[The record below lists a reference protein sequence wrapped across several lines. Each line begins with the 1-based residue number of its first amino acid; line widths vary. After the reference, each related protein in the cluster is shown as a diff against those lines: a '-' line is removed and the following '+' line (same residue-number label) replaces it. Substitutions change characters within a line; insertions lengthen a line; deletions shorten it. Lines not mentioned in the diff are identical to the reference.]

1 MKDHISNDTFTNE
14 LLDLLDETFTRTQ
27 GIYLD
32 RGHSLFETLD
42 KISAEQ
48 ASCPMSNGD
57 VTIASH
63 VEHICY
69 YIYVLESSIQFREFK
84 EIDWNRSWKL
94 KSVDAAQWD
103 ELRQKVRESFQSLV
117 STIRGVEEW
126 KGEDDI
132 GGSLAI
138 LAHTAYHLGA
148 VKQIMKKS
156 GQ

>member
-1 MKDHISNDTFTNE
+1 MKDHISNATFSTE
-14 LLDLLDETFTRTQ
+14 LLDLLDETFARTQ

-32 RGHSLFETLD
+32 RGHSLFETLER
-42 KISAEQ
+42 ISAEK
-48 ASCPMSNGD
+48 ASCPISEGD

-69 YIYVLESSIQFREFK
+69 YITVLESSIQLREFG
-84 EIDWNRSWKL
+84 EVDWDQSWRLRKVNSVQWEDL
-94 KSVDAAQWD
+94 KQ
-103 ELRQKVRESFQSLV
+103 RVRESYRDLV
-117 STIRGVEEW
+117 STIRGVDEW

-148 VKQIMKKS
+148 IKQILKKID
-156 GQ
+156 Q

>member
-1 MKDHISNDTFTNE
+1 MKDHISNVTFSKE
-14 LLDLLDETFTRTQ
+14 LLDSLDETFARTQ

-32 RGHSLFETLD
+32 RGHSLFETLE
-42 KISAEQ
+42 KISAEG
-48 ASCPMSNGD
+48 ASCPISPGD

-69 YIYVLESSIQFREFK
+69 YISVLESSIQLREFGA
-84 EIDWNRSWKL
+84 IDWEQSWQL
-94 KSVDAAQWD
+94 RSVDTEQW
-103 ELRQKVRESFQSLV
+103 EALKEKVRESYRSLV
-117 STIRGVEEW
+117 STIEAVEDW

-148 VKQIMKKS
+148 IKQILKAIDR
-156 GQ
+156 